1 MDNNNDKSREI
12 SVAAFWL
19 LFCMSSLMAPSCSS
33 FNAVAAIAA
42 DAVADADAAVSLSLS
57 FRASMSITRFRAR
70 SCKRQLKYAS
80 WSWRF
85 FFSSVGATF

>member
-33 FNAVAAIAA
+33 SDAVAAIVIAG
-42 DAVADADAAVSLSLS
+42 DAVADADAAVSFSFSL
-57 FRASMSITRFRAR
+57 
-70 SCKRQLKYAS
+70 L
-80 WSWRF
+80 
-85 FFSSVGATF
+85 